1 MEDDEDDDDPDVDA
15 IENAQPPSSLLF
27 PTTPQPSAR
36 SFGFNRGNIAL
47 AEDRRRRIRLG
58 AAIVVVVVVAAAGSV
73 NVAAAPSLSSADFVQ
88 TQQSPPAIIPVAWD
102 SRESDVERVSGS
114 EEDSTQRRDHEA
126 NMKVSGA
133 SQTFG
138 LGVTSNVVMT
148 N

>member
-1 MEDDEDDDDPDVDA
+1 LEDDEDDDDPDVDA

-58 AAIVVVVVVAAAGSV
+58 AVVVVVVVVAIAAAAGSV
-73 NVAAAPSLSSADFVQ
+73 DVAAAPSLSSADFVQ

-102 SRESDVERVSGS
+102 SRESDVERVSGR
-114 EEDSTQRRDHEA
+114 EEDSQL
-126 NMKVSGA
+126 NGGIMKRYEG
-133 SQTFG
+133 FWG
-138 LGVTSNVVMT
+138 EPNVRPCCHI
-148 N
+148 